1 MAIREAQ
8 QILLETLVSGEEL
21 WATPD
26 AAHCELIEGVIVPMS
41 PTGDEHGGIEL
52 NTGAELRQFVRAN
65 QLGYVRV
72 GEVGIY
78 LRRRPDT
85 VRAADVIY
93 ISNERYAQQGNRRGY
108 LQVAPELVVEV
119 LSPSDSWGGVM
130 AKLGDYFAG
139 GVLMVW
145 VIDPEARQVFVY
157 RSLTHVRQFGA
168 GDTLPGD
175 EILPDFALPVA
186 NLFVDV

>member
-1 MAIREAQ
+1 MNDDLITA
-8 QILLETLVSGEEL
+8 EEL
-21 WATPD
+21 WTIPD
-26 AAHCELIEGVIVPMS
+26 VTCCELVAGKLISHPPATSEQ
-41 PTGDEHGGIEL
+41 GGIVANLAYEL
-52 NTGAELRQFVRAN
+52 TQVGQAQINGR
-65 QLGYVRV
+65 VRV
-72 GEVGIY
+72 GGVGICTHHN
-78 LRRRPDT
+78 PDT

-93 ISNERYAQQGNRRGY
+93 ISNERYAQQDNRRGY
-108 LQVAPELVVEV
+108 LQVAPELVVEI

-157 RSLTHVRQFGA
+157 RSLTNVRQFGE

-175 EILPDFALPVA
+175 EILPDLALPVA

>member
-1 MAIREAQ
+1 MSNLAWPTALITA
-8 QILLETLVSGEEL
+8 ETLQVMPDLEL
-21 WATPD
+21 
-26 AAHCELIEGVIVPMS
+26 CELVAGQIVPYPPATNEQS
-41 PTGDEHGGIEL
+41 AITSTVVSAL
-52 NTGAELRQFVRAN
+52 SQFGNGR
-65 QLGYVRV
+65 VRV
-72 GEVGIY
+72 GGVGICTHHN
-78 LRRRPDT
+78 PDT

-145 VIDPEARQVFVY
+145 VIDPDARQVFVY
-157 RSLTHVRQFGA
+157 RSLTNVRQFSEA
-168 GDTLPGD
+168 DTLPGD
-175 EILPDFALPVA
+175 EILPDLALPVA
-186 NLFVDV
+186 NLFVDG